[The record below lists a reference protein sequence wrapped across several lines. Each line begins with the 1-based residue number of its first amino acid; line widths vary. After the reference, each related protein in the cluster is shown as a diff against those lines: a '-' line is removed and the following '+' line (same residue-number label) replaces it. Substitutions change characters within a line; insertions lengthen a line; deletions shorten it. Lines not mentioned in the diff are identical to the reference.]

1 MSNVILRLKQFT
13 QASRMLFLPIM
24 VICIALGTLA
34 AYLWNDVFHPVLFLI
49 ALIGSCAAHLF
60 STMFNDF
67 WDYLS
72 GADVA
77 AYETE
82 DTAST
87 DSGFLTQKIWS
98 LPVFLGVTLLMGG
111 IAALSGLILFLT
123 SGWGVIPL
131 CVIGGFLAFFYVAP
145 PVRFGYWG
153 LGTSELAHVICFG
166 VLPVMGAF
174 YVQTSH
180 FDWKLLPLSLPIGL
194 LTTLVFFN
202 HHFLHWKTDRQVGK
216 RTLVVS
222 LGESRSFRLS
232 TVIFLLVCLSV
243 IVCVLTNTLPVYA
256 LLALIT
262 AWPLIRMYR
271 SMRSERNLQSYK
283 SLMAMS
289 MTMTIR
295 CGAILIAAMFV
306 QGFSPF

>member
-1 MSNVILRLKQFT
+1 MLRLRQFV

-24 VICIALGTLA
+24 LICIALGTLA
-34 AYLWNDVFHPVLFLI
+34 AYVWNGVFHPVAFVL
-49 ALIGSCAAHLF
+49 ALVGSCAAHLF

-72 GADVA
+72 GADKA
-77 AYETE
+77 AYERE

-98 LPVFLGVTLLMGG
+98 LPAFLIVTLLMGG
-111 IAALSGLILFLT
+111 IACLCGLILFLS
-123 SGWGVIPL
+123 SGWGVVPL
-131 CVIGGFLAFFYVAP
+131 CLVGGFLAFFYVAP

-153 LGTSELAHVICFG
+153 QGTSELAHVICFG
-166 VLPVMGAF
+166 LLPVMGAY
-174 YVQTSH
+174 YVQVSH
-180 FDWKLLPLSLPIGL
+180 FDWRLLPLSLPIGL

-202 HHFLHWKTDRQVGK
+202 HHFLHWQTDRLAGK

-222 LGESRSFRLS
+222 LGERKSFRLS
-232 TVIFLLVCLSV
+232 PILLLLVCLSV
-243 IVCVLTNTLPVYA
+243 VACVLTGALPAYA
-256 LLALIT
+256 LIALLT
-262 AWPLIRMYR
+262 AWPLVRMYR
-271 SMRSERNLQSYK
+271 KMRTERTLQSHR

-295 CGAILIAAMFV
+295 CGAILIAAMAV
-306 QGFSPF
+306 QGLAGGF